1 LKSEKGC
8 GTTAELWLPCS
19 VALVA
24 EPTAPA
30 AIAAPASVRPLAVLL
45 VDDDI
50 LVLHSAAAM
59 LEDLGHGVIS
69 ANSGEQALR
78 LLEQHPEVD
87 LLITDQAMPRMT
99 GAELAAA
106 AQTMRP
112 QLPIVVASGYAELP
126 GGSDSSLTRLAKPF
140 TQTELTDAIRQAIRA
155 CGQ

>member
-1 LKSEKGC
+1 
-8 GTTAELWLPCS
+8 
-19 VALVA
+19 
-24 EPTAPA
+24 
-30 AIAAPASVRPLAVLL
+30 
-45 VDDDI
+45 
-50 LVLHSAAAM
+50 M

-87 LLITDQAMPRMT
+87 VLITDQAMPRMT

-126 GGSDSSLTRLAKPF
+126 GGSDASLTRLTKPF
-140 TQTELTDAIRQAIRA
+140 TQTELTDALRQALKV
-155 CGQ
+155 CEQ